1 MTQFRWRCGDRKGI
15 WQPTRREALA
25 AGRYALSKRR
35 EANGDSADGA
45 ELIEVEERHRGALSQ
60 PTGASDD

>member
-25 AGRYALSKRR
+25 AGRYALSKRP
-35 EANGDSADGA
+35 ETKGESADGA
-45 ELIEVEERHRGALSQ
+45 EAIKVEER
-60 PTGASDD
+60 P